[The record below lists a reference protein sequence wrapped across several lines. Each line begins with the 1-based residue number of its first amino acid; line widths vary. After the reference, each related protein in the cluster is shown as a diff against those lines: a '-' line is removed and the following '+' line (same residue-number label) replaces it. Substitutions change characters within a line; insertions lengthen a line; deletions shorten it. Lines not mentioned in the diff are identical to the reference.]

1 MKQRI
6 SGKKI
11 YAIRYAIS
19 IIFMAIVCLAVGFG
33 LVGCGPTETDPVPKL
48 LEGDS
53 VTIEEK
59 WDSRL
64 ISETAADTFWIKTNV
79 RSDTAGAA
87 DKAGAIF
94 IDYGSTAVYLTVAG
108 GDDASD
114 ARVFFMARQDG
125 EIISMRAYDTA
136 ATGFEGVNHKID
148 LETIWTGSAFYV
160 GVNDVWTKIDA
171 HTSAAVSEGTF
182 DFFATGAHR
191 FGVASTKATAYHETI
206 ASSTDIATRLGEI
219 EFSLELDVQ
228 DGGVAQLSATTVLLG
243 NSVCLTVT
251 TDTENVV
258 RNTPVVVF
266 NEATLNGVENGGIFT
281 YEFMPKASGTIS
293 VQFQKAYKVTG
304 TFGYA
309 EGLYAEG
316 DEVTL
321 SGVAGAITGNSYE
334 VWLPE
339 GEQTITL
346 VSDRFADVMTKVT
359 VSAEGENTAEKVTFT
374 ELKFV
379 GNDTTSDG
387 GFVISKDKEYK
398 PFAGITTKNFKI
410 TGKLYS
416 YGSWHTTGLAFKN
429 GEDIVRIMPVPIGDK
444 LNVLFLQDGVWGNDQ
459 YPWTDGYYPTDMTC
473 VKEDGKD
480 YYVFTVTLVAKDGE
494 YYVSVENGGNTSYI
508 RLTKDTVLYDE
519 YGTAKEANLR
529 EWLWDK
535 DSEKTVGITA
545 WEGLT
550 DGQQFKISDLA
561 YNLSESEITNAI
573 EKMYTTVTLPTET
586 TGATVTFADGTKQA
600 RVLKDGSVTVRV
612 TPDTIDSTRRYTV
625 ESVKYD
631 GKTFTGTADGD
642 DLVYSIPVAPE
653 GGEIQV
659 SLVVAYKVTG
669 TFGYAERLYAEGDE
683 VTLSGVAGTITGN
696 SYEVWL
702 PVGEQTI
709 TLVSD
714 RFADVTTKVTVSA
727 EGENTAEKVTFTELK
742 FVGNDTTSDGGFVIS
757 KDKEYKPFAG
767 ITTKNF
773 KITGK
778 LYSYG
783 SWHTTGL
790 AFKNGE
796 DIVRIM
802 PVPIGDKLNVL
813 FLQDGVWGNDQYPW
827 TDGYYPTDMTCVKED
842 GKDYYVFTVTLVAK
856 DGEYYVS
863 VENGGNTSYIRL
875 TKDTVLYDEYGTAKE
890 ANLREW
896 LWDKDSEKTV
906 GITAWEG
913 LTDGQQFKISD
924 LAYNLSESEITNAI
938 EKMYTTVTLPT
949 ETTGATVTF
958 ADGTKQARVLKDGS
972 VTVRVTPD
980 TIDSTRR
987 YTVESVKYDGKTF
1000 TGTAD
1005 GDDLVY
1011 SIPVAPEGGEI
1022 QVSLVVAYK
1031 VTGTFGYAER
1041 LYAEGDEVTL
1051 SGVAGTITGNS
1062 YEVWLPVGEQT
1073 ITLVSDRFADVT
1085 TKVTVSADDE
1095 NTAENVTF
1103 TELKFADGTVTS
1115 NGKVTET
1122 TRSFHPFA
1130 SVNSKDFQISVT
1142 VADGMNRGIVIKDAS
1157 DAEPLYVYVKN
1168 SEGKARLGF
1177 AVNRDPWEIAYTL
1190 GVNYQDENTVTMI
1203 RKEGVY
1209 YVSVNNSSWLKIT
1222 ADTAVTEGDK
1232 GWFFGATGWIFSD
1245 TEKTFGVGCWN
1256 EVNAGDIKNISY
1268 SLNPTIPTENIIT
1281 AAFSDGSCVVDGNY
1295 NLVNYKQFAGV
1306 NATQF
1311 VVSVTSKSYT
1321 QDNFGT
1327 LSAGIGI
1334 QKSGIL
1340 DTVQIVL
1347 QKNDNGKVNVVMYD
1361 CRSYNTYKFITDAD
1375 WKGDEEGGNRIT
1387 LIQKEGTLY
1396 IRANEGSYFKITE
1409 FADDCSGLRW
1419 ILSLGTDCGFGIVP
1433 LDGAQFGEAG
1443 SVAVSGIE
1451 YSVDAD
1457 TVTKAV
1463 TDAEGN
1469 LYLGA

>member
-19 IIFMAIVCLAVGFG
+19 MIFMAIVCLAVGFG

-321 SGVAGAITGNSYE
+321 SGVAG
-334 VWLPE
+334 
-339 GEQTITL
+339 
-346 VSDRFADVMTKVT
+346 
-359 VSAEGENTAEKVTFT
+359 
-374 ELKFV
+374 
-379 GNDTTSDG
+379 
-387 GFVISKDKEYK
+387 
-398 PFAGITTKNFKI
+398 
-410 TGKLYS
+410 
-416 YGSWHTTGLAFKN
+416 
-429 GEDIVRIMPVPIGDK
+429 
-444 LNVLFLQDGVWGNDQ
+444 
-459 YPWTDGYYPTDMTC
+459 
-473 VKEDGKD
+473 
-480 YYVFTVTLVAKDGE
+480 
-494 YYVSVENGGNTSYI
+494 
-508 RLTKDTVLYDE
+508 
-519 YGTAKEANLR
+519 
-529 EWLWDK
+529 
-535 DSEKTVGITA
+535 
-545 WEGLT
+545 
-550 DGQQFKISDLA
+550 
-561 YNLSESEITNAI
+561 
-573 EKMYTTVTLPTET
+573 
-586 TGATVTFADGTKQA
+586 
-600 RVLKDGSVTVRV
+600 
-612 TPDTIDSTRRYTV
+612 
-625 ESVKYD
+625 
-631 GKTFTGTADGD
+631 
-642 DLVYSIPVAPE
+642 
-653 GGEIQV
+653 
-659 SLVVAYKVTG
+659 
-669 TFGYAERLYAEGDE
+669 
-683 VTLSGVAGTITGN
+683 TITGN
-696 SYEVWL
+696 RYEAWL

-742 FVGNDTTSDGGFVIS
+742 F
-757 KDKEYKPFAG
+757 
-767 ITTKNF
+767 
-773 KITGK
+773 
-778 LYSYG
+778 
-783 SWHTTGL
+783 
-790 AFKNGE
+790 
-796 DIVRIM
+796 
-802 PVPIGDKLNVL
+802 
-813 FLQDGVWGNDQYPW
+813 
-827 TDGYYPTDMTCVKED
+827 
-842 GKDYYVFTVTLVAK
+842 
-856 DGEYYVS
+856 
-863 VENGGNTSYIRL
+863 
-875 TKDTVLYDEYGTAKE
+875 
-890 ANLREW
+890 
-896 LWDKDSEKTV
+896 
-906 GITAWEG
+906 
-913 LTDGQQFKISD
+913 
-924 LAYNLSESEITNAI
+924 
-938 EKMYTTVTLPT
+938 
-949 ETTGATVTF
+949 
-958 ADGTKQARVLKDGS
+958 
-972 VTVRVTPD
+972 
-980 TIDSTRR
+980 
-987 YTVESVKYDGKTF
+987 
-1000 TGTAD
+1000 
-1005 GDDLVY
+1005 
-1011 SIPVAPEGGEI
+1011 
-1022 QVSLVVAYK
+1022 
-1031 VTGTFGYAER
+1031 
-1041 LYAEGDEVTL
+1041 
-1051 SGVAGTITGNS
+1051 
-1062 YEVWLPVGEQT
+1062 
-1073 ITLVSDRFADVT
+1073 
-1085 TKVTVSADDE
+1085 
-1095 NTAENVTF
+1095 
-1103 TELKFADGTVTS
+1103 ADGTVTS

-1130 SVNSKDFQISVT
+1130 GVSAKDFQISVT
-1142 VADGMNRGIVIKDAS
+1142 VAGGKNRGIVIKDAS

-1177 AVNRDPWEIAYTL
+1177 AVNREPWEIAYTL
-1190 GVNYQDENTVTMI
+1190 GVDYQDENTVTMI

-1222 ADTAVTEGDK
+1222 ADTAVAEGDK
-1232 GWFFGATGWIFSD
+1232 GLFFGATGWIFTD

-1256 EVNAGDIKNISY
+1256 ELNAGDIENISY

-1295 NLVNYKQFAGV
+1295 NLNSYKQFAGV

-1321 QDNFGT
+1321 QNNFGT

-1334 QKSGIL
+1334 QKSGTR

-1361 CRSYNTYKFITDAD
+1361 CISYNTYKFITDAD
-1375 WKGDEEGGNRIT
+1375 WKADEAGGNRIT

-1433 LDGAQFGEAG
+1433 LDGAQFGGAG

-1463 TDAEGN
+1463 TDAEEN
-1469 LYLGA
+1469 LYSGA

>member
-19 IIFMAIVCLAVGFG
+19 MIFMAIVCLAVGFG

-346 VSDRFADVMTKVT
+346 VSDRFADVTATVT
-359 VSAEGENTAEKVTFT
+359 VSAEGENTAEK
-374 ELKFV
+374 
-379 GNDTTSDG
+379 
-387 GFVISKDKEYK
+387 
-398 PFAGITTKNFKI
+398 
-410 TGKLYS
+410 
-416 YGSWHTTGLAFKN
+416 
-429 GEDIVRIMPVPIGDK
+429 
-444 LNVLFLQDGVWGNDQ
+444 
-459 YPWTDGYYPTDMTC
+459 
-473 VKEDGKD
+473 
-480 YYVFTVTLVAKDGE
+480 
-494 YYVSVENGGNTSYI
+494 
-508 RLTKDTVLYDE
+508 
-519 YGTAKEANLR
+519 
-529 EWLWDK
+529 
-535 DSEKTVGITA
+535 
-545 WEGLT
+545 
-550 DGQQFKISDLA
+550 
-561 YNLSESEITNAI
+561 
-573 EKMYTTVTLPTET
+573 
-586 TGATVTFADGTKQA
+586 
-600 RVLKDGSVTVRV
+600 
-612 TPDTIDSTRRYTV
+612 
-625 ESVKYD
+625 
-631 GKTFTGTADGD
+631 
-642 DLVYSIPVAPE
+642 
-653 GGEIQV
+653 
-659 SLVVAYKVTG
+659 
-669 TFGYAERLYAEGDE
+669 
-683 VTLSGVAGTITGN
+683 
-696 SYEVWL
+696 
-702 PVGEQTI
+702 
-709 TLVSD
+709 
-714 RFADVTTKVTVSA
+714 
-727 EGENTAEKVTFTELK
+727 
-742 FVGNDTTSDGGFVIS
+742 
-757 KDKEYKPFAG
+757 
-767 ITTKNF
+767 
-773 KITGK
+773 
-778 LYSYG
+778 
-783 SWHTTGL
+783 
-790 AFKNGE
+790 
-796 DIVRIM
+796 
-802 PVPIGDKLNVL
+802 
-813 FLQDGVWGNDQYPW
+813 
-827 TDGYYPTDMTCVKED
+827 
-842 GKDYYVFTVTLVAK
+842 
-856 DGEYYVS
+856 
-863 VENGGNTSYIRL
+863 
-875 TKDTVLYDEYGTAKE
+875 
-890 ANLREW
+890 
-896 LWDKDSEKTV
+896 
-906 GITAWEG
+906 
-913 LTDGQQFKISD
+913 
-924 LAYNLSESEITNAI
+924 
-938 EKMYTTVTLPT
+938 
-949 ETTGATVTF
+949 
-958 ADGTKQARVLKDGS
+958 
-972 VTVRVTPD
+972 
-980 TIDSTRR
+980 
-987 YTVESVKYDGKTF
+987 
-1000 TGTAD
+1000 
-1005 GDDLVY
+1005 
-1011 SIPVAPEGGEI
+1011 
-1022 QVSLVVAYK
+1022 
-1031 VTGTFGYAER
+1031 
-1041 LYAEGDEVTL
+1041 
-1051 SGVAGTITGNS
+1051 
-1062 YEVWLPVGEQT
+1062 
-1073 ITLVSDRFADVT
+1073 
-1085 TKVTVSADDE
+1085 
-1095 NTAENVTF
+1095 VTF

-1130 SVNSKDFQISVT
+1130 GVSAKDFQISVT
-1142 VADGMNRGIVIKDAS
+1142 VADGKNRGIVIKDAS

-1222 ADTAVTEGDK
+1222 ADTAVAEGDK
-1232 GWFFGATGWIFSD
+1232 GRFFDATGWIFSD

-1256 EVNAGDIKNISY
+1256 ESHAGDIKNISY

-1281 AAFSDGSCVVDGNY
+1281 AAFSDGSFVVDGNY
-1295 NLVNYKQFAGV
+1295 NLNSYKQFAGV

-1334 QKSGIL
+1334 QKSGTW

-1361 CRSYNTYKFITDAD
+1361 CGSRSTYTFITDAD
-1375 WKGDEEGGNRIT
+1375 WKEDEEGGNRIT
-1387 LIQKEGTLY
+1387 LIQKGGTLY

-1409 FADDCSGLRW
+1409 FADDCSKLRW

>member
-346 VSDRFADVMTKVT
+346 VSDRFADV
-359 VSAEGENTAEKVTFT
+359 
-374 ELKFV
+374 
-379 GNDTTSDG
+379 
-387 GFVISKDKEYK
+387 
-398 PFAGITTKNFKI
+398 
-410 TGKLYS
+410 
-416 YGSWHTTGLAFKN
+416 
-429 GEDIVRIMPVPIGDK
+429 
-444 LNVLFLQDGVWGNDQ
+444 
-459 YPWTDGYYPTDMTC
+459 
-473 VKEDGKD
+473 
-480 YYVFTVTLVAKDGE
+480 
-494 YYVSVENGGNTSYI
+494 
-508 RLTKDTVLYDE
+508 
-519 YGTAKEANLR
+519 
-529 EWLWDK
+529 
-535 DSEKTVGITA
+535 
-545 WEGLT
+545 
-550 DGQQFKISDLA
+550 
-561 YNLSESEITNAI
+561 
-573 EKMYTTVTLPTET
+573 
-586 TGATVTFADGTKQA
+586 
-600 RVLKDGSVTVRV
+600 
-612 TPDTIDSTRRYTV
+612 
-625 ESVKYD
+625 
-631 GKTFTGTADGD
+631 
-642 DLVYSIPVAPE
+642 
-653 GGEIQV
+653 
-659 SLVVAYKVTG
+659 
-669 TFGYAERLYAEGDE
+669 
-683 VTLSGVAGTITGN
+683 
-696 SYEVWL
+696 
-702 PVGEQTI
+702 
-709 TLVSD
+709 
-714 RFADVTTKVTVSA
+714 TTKVTVSA

-875 TKDTVLYDEYGTAKE
+875 TKDTVLYGEDGTAKE

-924 LAYNLSESEITNAI
+924 IAYNLSESEITNAI
-938 EKMYTTVTLPT
+938 ENMYTTVTLPT

-980 TIDSTRR
+980 TSDPTRR

-1031 VTGTFGYAER
+1031 VTGTFGYAES

-1051 SGVAGTITGNS
+1051 SGVAGTITGNR
-1062 YEVWLPVGEQT
+1062 YEVWLPEGEQT

-1085 TKVTVSADDE
+1085 ATVTVSAEGE
-1095 NTAENVTF
+1095 NTAEKVTF

-1115 NGKVTET
+1115 GGKVTET
-1122 TRSFHPFA
+1122 DRSFHPFA
-1130 SVNSKDFQISVT
+1130 NVSSKDFQISVT
-1142 VADGMNRGIVIKDAS
+1142 VAGGKNRGIVIKDATFG
-1157 DAEPLYVYVKN
+1157 EPLYVYVKN
-1168 SEGKARLGF
+1168 GSRGKALLAF
-1177 AVNRDPWEIAYTL
+1177 AVNSEPWDACEVSYATNTAY
-1190 GVNYQDENTVTMI
+1190 VNENTVTLI
-1203 RKEGVY
+1203 RKDGAYYAKINEGAWV
-1209 YVSVNNSSWLKIT
+1209 KIT
-1222 ADTAVTEGDK
+1222 ADTAVAEGNREA
-1232 GWFFGATGWIFSD
+1232 FVSPRRWIFTD

-1256 EVNAGDIKNISY
+1256 ESHAGDIKNISY

-1295 NLVNYKQFAGV
+1295 NLNSYKQFAGV

-1334 QKSGIL
+1334 QKSGTW

-1361 CRSYNTYKFITDAD
+1361 CGSRSTYTFITDAD

-1433 LDGAQFGEAG
+1433 LEGAQFGEAG

-1463 TDAEGN
+1463 TDAEEN
-1469 LYLGA
+1469 LYSGA